1 MFSNIFSKRKNSAF
15 LLSVQILILLIK
27 NSFYT
32 EGSFFFHHSELNFPI
47 SFFSPTKKA
56 IFAPS
61 FSGKDL
67 GFIFISIFQAINSM
81 ESVKINAGARAGLG
95 KALTKVDRAG
105 DAIPCNLYG
114 GNTNVQFTTTWNEVR
129 HLIYTADFKLADITT
144 ADGKS
149 YSAIVKDVQF
159 HPVSEKILHIDF
171 LVLTPGTLIKVS
183 LPLRLIGQ
191 SPGVKAGGKLLQS
204 MRKIK
209 VKVLPENL
217 VDHVSLS
224 ISKLDLGQSARVR
237 DIIATE
243 GVEIT
248 MSPSIPVVS
257 IEIPRALRAAAAAE
271 AKAAAGP
278 KKKK

>member
-1 MFSNIFSKRKNSAF
+1 
-15 LLSVQILILLIK
+15 
-27 NSFYT
+27 
-32 EGSFFFHHSELNFPI
+32 
-47 SFFSPTKKA
+47 
-56 IFAPS
+56 
-61 FSGKDL
+61 
-67 GFIFISIFQAINSM
+67 M
-81 ESVKINAGARAGLG
+81 ESVKINGGTRAGLG
-95 KALTKVDRAG
+95 KASTKVDRKG

-129 HLIYTADFKLADITT
+129 HLIYTADFKLADIT
-144 ADGKS
+144 ADGQN

-171 LVLTPGTLIKVS
+171 LVLTPGTPIKVS

-217 VDHVSLS
+217 VDHVSLE

-237 DIIATE
+237 DIIPTN

-271 AKAAAGP
+271 AKAAQAP

>member
-1 MFSNIFSKRKNSAF
+1 
-15 LLSVQILILLIK
+15 
-27 NSFYT
+27 
-32 EGSFFFHHSELNFPI
+32 
-47 SFFSPTKKA
+47 
-56 IFAPS
+56 
-61 FSGKDL
+61 
-67 GFIFISIFQAINSM
+67 M
-81 ESVKINAGARAGLG
+81 ESVKINGGTRAGLG
-95 KALTKVDRAG
+95 KALTKVDRKA

-114 GNTNVQFTTTWNEVR
+114 GSSNVQFTTTWNEVR
-129 HLIYTADFKLADITT
+129 HLIYTADFKLADIT
-144 ADGKS
+144 ADGVN

-171 LVLTPGTLIKVS
+171 LLLTPGTPIKVN
-183 LPLRLIGQ
+183 LPLRIIGQ

-217 VDHVSLS
+217 VNELNLDV
-224 ISKLDLGQSARVR
+224 SKLDLGQSARVR
-237 DIIATE
+237 DIIAVS
-243 GVEIT
+243 GVEVT

>member
-1 MFSNIFSKRKNSAF
+1 
-15 LLSVQILILLIK
+15 
-27 NSFYT
+27 
-32 EGSFFFHHSELNFPI
+32 
-47 SFFSPTKKA
+47 
-56 IFAPS
+56 
-61 FSGKDL
+61 
-67 GFIFISIFQAINSM
+67 M
-81 ESVKINAGARAGLG
+81 ESIKINGGERAGLG
-95 KALTKVDRAG
+95 KAATKVDRASE
-105 DAIPCNLYG
+105 AIPCVLYG
-114 GNTNVQFTTTWNEVR
+114 GSENVQFTTTWSEVR
-129 HLIYTADFKLADITT
+129 HLIYTADFKIADIT
-144 ADGKS
+144 AGGKD
-149 YSAIVKDVQF
+149 YRAIVKEVQF
-159 HPVSEKILHIDF
+159 HPVNEKILHIDF
-171 LVLTPGTLIKVS
+171 LLLQPGTPIKVA

-217 VDHVSLS
+217 VDHVTLS

-237 DIIATE
+237 DIIAID

-271 AKAAAGP
+271 AKAAQAGT

>member
-1 MFSNIFSKRKNSAF
+1 
-15 LLSVQILILLIK
+15 
-27 NSFYT
+27 
-32 EGSFFFHHSELNFPI
+32 
-47 SFFSPTKKA
+47 
-56 IFAPS
+56 
-61 FSGKDL
+61 
-67 GFIFISIFQAINSM
+67 M
-81 ESVKINAGARAGLG
+81 ESIKIDGGTRAGLG
-95 KALTKVDRAG
+95 KAATKVDRASE
-105 DAIPCNLYG
+105 AIPCVLYG
-114 GNTNVQFTTTWNEVR
+114 GSENVHFTTTWNAVR
-129 HLIYTADFKLADITT
+129 HLIYTADFKTADITV
-144 ADGKS
+144 DGKN
-149 YSAIVKDVQF
+149 YTAIVKDIQF
-159 HPVSEKILHIDF
+159 HPVNEKILHIDF
-171 LVLTPGTLIKVS
+171 LKLVQGTPTKVS

-217 VDHVSLS
+217 VDHVTLS

-237 DIIATE
+237 DIIPIE